1 MKTPMTQMLE
11 LLEELLDSKPTR
23 ADRTRFETAIA
34 KAKELIQEEKEQM
47 SKAWEESRV
56 EDMSDIINY
65 VGHEKTFDEYYNQ
78 TFNTK

>member
-34 KAKELIQEEKEQM
+34 KANELIKEEKEIIIDAFDQGVGL
-47 SKAWEESRV
+47 EEGYDIKKSERYYYETFGY
-56 EDMSDIINY
+56 EDND
-65 VGHEKTFDEYYNQ
+65 
-78 TFNTK
+78 

>member
-34 KAKELIQEEKEQM
+34 KANELIEDEKKVIMNTYWDGGQWDPENI
-47 SKAWEESRV
+47 SGA
-56 EDMSDIINY
+56 EDYYN
-65 VGHEKTFDEYYNQ
+65 KTFKTEEE
-78 TFNTK
+78 